1 MAMASTPT
9 TAVPTLQPDQLSGTA
24 RLGVV
29 IPVALVSFFY
39 ANLLDYALPL
49 YLGARE
55 AAAQAAGGSFPE
67 SMYATAAIWR
77 VTPWIIGPI
86 LAGLF
91 SRLFGERIVWS
102 LALLGKLAVP
112 ITLATHPAPQIISL
126 IAVWQGFTG
135 ALMWIAGL
143 SLVQMVP
150 THRKGF
156 ANGLLMTS
164 MGVGSLLGPIC
175 GRVLLYRDEV
185 GGLFAD
191 GQATEAFRRLVNLA
205 PLTNIPTLT
214 DFELLFWILA
224 GTTATCALLIGLWGQ
239 RPGRF
244 QRDAPPDW
252 AQTLADLRTL
262 ATMPTFWAL
271 VIPLC
276 LFGGAVF
283 GTSNYYLPYRAEELG
298 LKDGSSDN
306 GWIWLTLLKTLMWI
320 PGGLAVG
327 VLAGRR
333 APGIAAVLMI
343 GGFSA
348 AATCIGLSQ
357 VAWHLFASVAVF
369 EFARQFMRWSHGGYL
384 TEHIGDRLR
393 PTAIGFAITFSG
405 LGETVYGWTSK
416 TIWNPDLD
424 TFQSWRSILLAS
436 VAGLFAT
443 AGLFFYDRMRP
454 IRSEN
459 DPSQPVTADTA
470 SPEPTQTQI
479 PTQHSPEASS

>member
-1 MAMASTPT
+1 MSTSQITP
-9 TAVPTLQPDQLSGTA
+9 APPLEPDQLSGTA
-24 RLGVV
+24 RLQVV
-29 IPVALVSFFY
+29 IPVALISFFY

-55 AAAQAAGGSFPE
+55 AAAEAAGGSFPRG
-67 SMYATAAIWR
+67 MYATAAIWR
-77 VTPWIIGPI
+77 VTPWIVGPI

-112 ITLATHPAPQIISL
+112 LTLLMHPHPQTISL
-126 IAVWQGFTG
+126 MAIWQGFTG

-150 THRKGF
+150 THRKGY

-164 MGVGSLLGPIC
+164 MGVGSLLGPMC
-175 GRVLLYRDEV
+175 GRVLLYRFEV
-185 GGLFAD
+185 GDLVSG
-191 GQATEAFRRLVNLA
+191 GQAGEALRRLANLS
-205 PLTNIPTLT
+205 PLKTTPTLT

-224 GTTATCALLIGLWGQ
+224 GTTTGCAVLIGLWGQ

-244 QRDAPPDW
+244 HRDTPPTLS
-252 AQTLADLRTL
+252 QTLTDLKTL
-262 ATMPTFWAL
+262 ATMPRFWAL

-298 LKDGSSDN
+298 LKDGSADN

-327 VLAGRR
+327 MLAGRR

-343 GGFSA
+343 GTFSA
-348 AATCIGLSQ
+348 AATCIGVSHAVWQ
-357 VAWHLFASVAVF
+357 LFASVAVF

-405 LGETVYGWTSK
+405 LGETVYGWVSK
-416 TIWNPDLD
+416 ATWNADLEG
-424 TFQSWRSILLAS
+424 FQSWKPVLLAS
-436 VAGLFAT
+436 IAGLIAT
-443 AGLFFYDRMRP
+443 AGLFLYDRLRP
-454 IRSEN
+454 IRSEH
-459 DPSQPVTADTA
+459 DPSSDVHPTE
-470 SPEPTQTQI
+470 SP
-479 PTQHSPEASS
+479 PEQSAETVS

>member
-1 MAMASTPT
+1 MSTSDSTPQPL
-9 TAVPTLQPDQLSGTA
+9 PTPEQLAGTA
-24 RLGVV
+24 RLQVV
-29 IPVALVSFFY
+29 IPVALISFFY

-55 AAAQAAGGSFPE
+55 AAAEASGGSFPRG
-67 SMYATAAIWR
+67 MYATAAIWR

-91 SRLFGERIVWS
+91 SRLFGERLVWS

-112 ITLATHPAPQIISL
+112 LTLLMHPHPQTISL
-126 IAVWQGFTG
+126 MAIWQGFTG

-164 MGVGSLLGPIC
+164 MGVGSLMGPIC
-175 GRVLLYRDEV
+175 GRILLYRGEV
-185 GGLFAD
+185 GRLISE
-191 GQATEAFRRLVNLA
+191 GQGPEALRRLVNLSKLSST
-205 PLTNIPTLT
+205 PSLP
-214 DFELLFWILA
+214 DFELLFMILA
-224 GTTATCALLIGLWGQ
+224 GTTTTCGVLIGLWGQ

-244 QRDAPPDW
+244 QRDAP
-252 AQTLADLRTL
+252 ATLASTINDLKTL
-262 ATMPTFWAL
+262 AAMPVFWAL

-283 GTSNYYLPYRAEELG
+283 GTSNYFLPYRAEELG

-343 GGFSA
+343 GTFSA
-348 AATCIGLSQ
+348 AATFIGVSQ
-357 VAWHLFASVAVF
+357 AAWQLFASVAVF

-405 LGETVYGWTSK
+405 LGETIYGWASK
-416 TIWNPDLD
+416 ATWDPDLPE
-424 TFQSWRSILLAS
+424 FESWRPILVASI
-436 VAGLFAT
+436 AGLFAT
-443 AGLFFYDRMRP
+443 AGLFLYDRLKP
-454 IRSEN
+454 IRADHAPESEN
-459 DPSQPVTADTA
+459 DSDELHPAVP
-470 SPEPTQTQI
+470 PEP
-479 PTQHSPEASS
+479 PTETVS